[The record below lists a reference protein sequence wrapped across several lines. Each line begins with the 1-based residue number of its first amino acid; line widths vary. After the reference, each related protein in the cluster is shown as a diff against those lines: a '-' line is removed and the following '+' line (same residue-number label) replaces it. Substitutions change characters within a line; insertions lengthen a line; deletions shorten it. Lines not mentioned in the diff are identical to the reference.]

1 MIIIWIQYKKKK
13 KQKIKRNNNNFDLF
27 VINKFNDL

>member
-13 KQKIKRNNNNFDLF
+13 KQKIKRNNNFDLF

>member
-13 KQKIKRNNNNFDLF
+13 KKQKIKRNNNFDLF